1 MTKKSVVWKI
11 CFQNMECYEY
21 FNLKSAWV
29 NWNWVGI
36 MWGQIIVEKCEW
48 KKICCSECILWKN
61 VVSKILWFQ
70 KSHYTSKEGYHKPT
84 NKVWYSEMGLLAG
97 KLLNSD
103 SERDDKVAEVETEFE
118 NFISII
124 SFLDLKVQ

>member
-1 MTKKSVVWKI
+1 MDSIPFVPTSLKVFGGLVRNLSISTLLVPKISMVGNINGLQISWAKKMTKKSVVWKI

-48 KKICCSECILWKN
+48 KKICCSECIL
-61 VVSKILWFQ
+61 
-70 KSHYTSKEGYHKPT
+70 
-84 NKVWYSEMGLLAG
+84 
-97 KLLNSD
+97 
-103 SERDDKVAEVETEFE
+103 
-118 NFISII
+118 
-124 SFLDLKVQ
+124 